1 MAGICKLLVGNGLR
15 PILGPRATLPAGQ
28 GAPEES
34 SPALGPCPQQPPV
47 PAAAAVSLRASPS
60 LFLCSPHLCRSHCCG
75 SELHGE
81 TPLQVRFLGVWSVP
95 STPSSSPR
103 PPQAGD
109 FPSPRPLP
117 AEGAGGWART
127 LHNAPGLPLGRAA
140 GTLVA
145 ARGGRA
151 VLTADRLPGRSSVSL
166 PSLPPSPPLQSWHH
180 SPTPTPTPPPWALPA
195 SPRKPPP
202 PPTSLPPL
210 PHPQPPRPVPSPS
223 VLSPSPLLLGL
234 LPTLWLAL
242 SGSLARILPFPQ
254 SLPSPQS
261 PSNSLSLILGG

>member
-95 STPSSSPR
+95 STPSPPPSAASSSCPLSLCPLTQSSPPR
-103 PPQAGD
+103 LVPNPLAG
-109 FPSPRPLP
+109 S
-117 AEGAGGWART
+117 
-127 LHNAPGLPLGRAA
+127 
-140 GTLVA
+140 
-145 ARGGRA
+145 
-151 VLTADRLPGRSSVSL
+151 
-166 PSLPPSPPLQSWHH
+166 
-180 SPTPTPTPPPWALPA
+180 
-195 SPRKPPP
+195 
-202 PPTSLPPL
+202 
-210 PHPQPPRPVPSPS
+210 
-223 VLSPSPLLLGL
+223 
-234 LPTLWLAL
+234 LWLPC
-242 SGSLARILPFPQ
+242 SDPPFP
-254 SLPSPQS
+254 PVSPIS
-261 PSNSLSLILGG
+261 PVSI

>member
-1 MAGICKLLVGNGLR
+1 MRGLGGGGDGRHLQTAGGKRAQAHLGAQGRPPSWPRSPRGEQSRPWPLSSAAPCACRSGCLFKGLPLPLSLL
-15 PILGPRATLPAGQ
+15 
-28 GAPEES
+28 
-34 SPALGPCPQQPPV
+34 
-47 PAAAAVSLRASPS
+47 
-60 LFLCSPHLCRSHCCG
+60 PHLCRSHCCG

-117 AEGAGGWART
+117 AEGAGGWARP

-151 VLTADRLPGRSSVSL
+151 VLTADRR
-166 PSLPPSPPLQSWHH
+166 PPARPL
-180 SPTPTPTPPPWALPA
+180 LG
-195 SPRKPPP
+195 
-202 PPTSLPPL
+202 LPPL
-210 PHPQPPRPVPSPS
+210 PP
-223 VLSPSPLLLGL
+223 
-234 LPTLWLAL
+234 
-242 SGSLARILPFPQ
+242 
-254 SLPSPQS
+254 SLPSPS
-261 PSNSLSLILGG
+261 ELHLLSLGLNLIEGWSPKACRCTY

>member
-103 PPQAGD
+103 PAPSRAQMRPQA
-109 FPSPRPLP
+109 PRAPP
-117 AEGAGGWART
+117 RTAATPRAHGQGCGPGRSGARICGRGSDRRAR
-127 LHNAPGLPLGRAA
+127 APGRRRRGGLAQGA
-140 GTLVA
+140 GTLA
-145 ARGGRA
+145 FKTGLQGHPLQGS
-151 VLTADRLPGRSSVSL
+151 VLT
-166 PSLPPSPPLQSWHH
+166 
-180 SPTPTPTPPPWALPA
+180 
-195 SPRKPPP
+195 K
-202 PPTSLPPL
+202 
-210 PHPQPPRPVPSPS
+210 
-223 VLSPSPLLLGL
+223 
-234 LPTLWLAL
+234 
-242 SGSLARILPFPQ
+242 
-254 SLPSPQS
+254 
-261 PSNSLSLILGG
+261 